1 MKGMVTAKEQF
12 PSDDE
17 ERSYQSEALKALTLG
32 VPAGWNKPAHQ
43 RGRWTCWKVAKTYER
58 EAAGVKFCSSRSR
71 GNGAE
76 REQTQ
81 GVSGFPAW

>member
-1 MKGMVTAKEQF
+1 MKGVVTAKEHF
-12 PSDDE
+12 VSDDE
-17 ERSYQSEALKALTLG
+17 RRSYQCEALKALTLG
-32 VPAGWNKPAHQ
+32 VPAGWNRPAIR
-43 RGRWTCWKVAKTYER
+43 RGRWTCWKVVKTYER
-58 EAAGVKFCSSRSR
+58 GAAGVKSCSSRSR